1 MDRIKKNRRI
11 EVKINH
17 GDNLMSKRLD
27 RIKRLPTKDERE
39 IPLREYLKE
48 LSGDLSGTYDYNG
61 RHLENIV
68 IRRIEEIEEKRSSR
82 VRNNI
87 LLVTSIIGA
96 IVAVFWLIYNM
107 FIK

>member
-1 MDRIKKNRRI
+1 
-11 EVKINH
+11 
-17 GDNLMSKRLD
+17 MSKRLD

-39 IPLREYLKE
+39 IPLREYLNE
-48 LSGDLSGTYDYNG
+48 LGGDLSGTYDYNA

-87 LLVTSIIGA
+87 FLVTSIIGT